1 MRKIKNMEPVPK
13 LKKRNSG
20 TGSKINNKA
29 FTLIELLVVITIL
42 AILATIGFLSFQSYN
57 VFARDSVRLWNL
69 KTLESS
75 LWIQYVQSWNYA
87 LPDDSVNITAS
98 WTIIRKQWLFWKNA
112 LRTVWVSK
120 NWSTDLL
127 TQEYFDYSV
136 WNNLQEYQLVAYLEW
151 DETMVSPHLASPKG
165 RGILWNSYANIWQM
179 KSMWEDLWIVFS
191 WWLELH
197 KTPSNIWNDFDIRE
211 DNKEYTVKFSEW
223 DEITSS
229 WSLLFSSIYNHSKNL
244 LKNKELAKLDD
255 SLVLYFDMETTT
267 QSWWLIVLKDLSW
280 YWNHWIC
287 MDWVDIS
294 WNCWDHWPYFR
305 KNDEWFNVMSFNWI
319 SDYVHVPRSVSLWIL
334 DDFTLMWKQR
344 MEEPKIYSKIIW
356 KRSDDSNLIFLW
368 HDNNYPYWW
377 VGKLWWSHEDRTI
390 TWKTLFPKWKTYS
403 SSLVF
408 TENNLK
414 AKLFLN
420 WALDVEEIMN
430 SYNNDID
437 SNFNIWQWYK
447 LSTNFFK
454 WEIDEIRIYNRA
466 LSESEIK
473 IFYGSTLKN

>member
-1 MRKIKNMEPVPK
+1 MQNKKGNKNMEPVPK

-98 WTIIRKQWLFWKNA
+98 WTIIRKQWVFWKNA

-120 NWSTDLL
+120 NWSTDPL

-151 DETMVSPHLASPKG
+151 DEAMVSPHLASPKG

-191 WWLELH
+191 WWIEVH
-197 KTPSNIWNDFDIRE
+197 KISPQPAEVDIRE

-267 QSWWLIVLKDLSW
+267 QSWSEVVLKDLSK
-280 YWNHWIC
+280 YWNNWKLMWWIKIWTEVWINWKWTYF
-287 MDWVDIS
+287 DWINDFIDLVDKNIAVS
-294 WNCWDHWPYFR
+294 WNGSRSINISLWLIQDNWFPWKVIFSSWFPSN
-305 KNDEWFNVMSFNWI
+305 KNTYNLRVFDSDRSFKFNIMWYSYDNATSNSKLNDGKKSFNI
-319 SDYVHVPRSVSLWIL
+319 STSYDWQNQKLFINWWNEWESLQDYN
-334 DDFTLMWKQR
+334 TTGQNN
-344 MEEPKIYSKIIW
+344 YIW
-356 KRSDDSNLIFLW
+356 KSN
-368 HDNNYPYWW
+368 H
-377 VGKLWWSHEDRTI
+377 V
-390 TWKTLFPKWKTYS
+390 
-403 SSLVF
+403 
-408 TENNLK
+408 
-414 AKLFLN
+414 
-420 WALDVEEIMN
+420 WAE
-430 SYNNDID
+430 
-437 SNFNIWQWYK
+437 WY
-447 LSTNFFK
+447 FK
-454 WEIDEIRIYNRA
+454 WTIDEVRIYNRA
-466 LSESEIK
+466 LSEEEIK
-473 IFYGSTLKN
+473 NVYGSTLK

>member
-20 TGSKINNKA
+20 TGSEINTKA

-42 AILATIGFLSFQSYN
+42 ATLATIGFLSFQSYN

-120 NWSTDLL
+120 NWSTDPL

-136 WNNLQEYQLVAYLEW
+136 WDNLQEYQLVAYLEW
-151 DETMVSPHLASPKG
+151 DETNNSGQAQ
-165 RGILWNSYANIWQM
+165 GIAPTSYANIWTM
-179 KSMWEDLWIVFS
+179 KSMWQDLWIVFS
-191 WWLELH
+191 WWVELH
-197 KTPSNIWNDFDIRE
+197 KTASNIWNDFDIRKAW
-211 DNKEYTVKFSEW
+211 DEYTVKFSEW

-267 QSWWLIVLKDLSW
+267 QSWSLTVLKDFSK
-280 YWNHWIC
+280 YDNHWEC
-287 MDWVDIS
+287 YDWNNLK
-294 WNCWDHWPYFR
+294 NCWEWWPVFEQKWIKFDGVNDYIEVKDHSSLDLSNELSILSYVNLD
-305 KNDEWFNVMSFNWI
+305 NDIWDYSLLTKWDRSIDSQNYEMIVRRDSYNWHKWLWFVSWDWNDWYNVYSNKSFLDNNVMNYFYSITYDNLSENVKLYENW
-319 SDYVHVPRSVSLWIL
+319 
-334 DDFTLMWKQR
+334 
-344 MEEPKIYSKIIW
+344 KIIW
-356 KRSDDSNLIFLW
+356 L
-368 HDNNYPYWW
+368 DNNYTYKIEPDNYPLRIWNR
-377 VGKLWWSHEDRTI
+377 K
-390 TWKTLFPKWKTYS
+390 YS
-403 SSLVF
+403 SPN
-408 TENNLK
+408 EQ
-414 AKLFLN
+414 LN
-420 WALDVEEIMN
+420 WTIHEV
-430 SYNNDID
+430 
-437 SNFNIWQWYK
+437 
-447 LSTNFFK
+447 
-454 WEIDEIRIYNRA
+454 RIYNRA
-466 LSESEIK
+466 LSEEEIK
-473 IFYGSTLKN
+473 NVYGSTLNN